1 MNSWRAGC
9 GGSRTSGSGSGS
21 GKRISRNAGT
31 APRSDST
38 NQIIAIDGV
47 AVSGVAF
54 APEGAVVRIHPRRR
68 RHQCPCGWTTR
79 SHYDRSTR
87 RWRHLDLGLTKC
99 FLEAEIC
106 RLECPKC
113 RRVRTEDVPW
123 ARPGARHTTDFCAVV
138 AWLAQ
143 RVDKTTITRLLRVS
157 WEAVAKIVMDVVGDV
172 LDERRFEGLTR
183 LGVDEVSYRKG
194 RIVWAKAGKD
204 AATLSAFFDELG
216 QERVAKL
223 EAISLDMGI
232 AFQNAVN
239 EKAPHVRQC
248 VDPFHLVTLAN
259 EAINQARR
267 WAWNEERRG
276 LPKRS
281 PGRPTLDAAPPYD
294 HARWTKHTR
303 WALLKDP
310 AHLSDEQ
317 LSVLHELRRNN
328 SVLYRSW
335 QLKEALR
342 DLYRLANPKD
352 APAHLEWWLRWASR
366 SRIPAFVKLA
376 KTVRKHRGRIL
387 AAVELNLSN
396 SKLEGLNSKI
406 RLINHRG
413 YGHHSAEAVIA
424 MIYLCCGGLTIE
436 LPTSRLAA

>member
-1 MNSWRAGC
+1 MRA
-9 GGSRTSGSGSGS
+9 TTAFN
-21 GKRISRNAGT
+21 RIV
-31 APRSDST
+31 D
-38 NQIIAIDGV
+38 IEGV
-47 AVSGVAF
+47 AVSGVTF
-54 APEGAVVRIHPRRR
+54 TPEGVVVRIRRR
-68 RHQCPCGWTTR
+68 KRSHQCPCGWTTR
-79 SHYDRSTR
+79 SHYDRSIR

-106 RLECPKC
+106 RIECAKC
-113 RRVRTEDVPW
+113 QRVRTEDVAW
-123 ARPGARHTTDFCAVV
+123 ARPGARHTDAFCAVV

-143 RVDKTTITRLLRVS
+143 RVDKTTITKLLRVS
-157 WEAVAKIVMDVVGDV
+157 WEAVAKIVIDVVGDV
-172 LDERRFEGLTR
+172 LNDHRFEGLVR

-194 RIVWAKAGKD
+194 HRYLTVVADHDRQGRIVWAEAGKS
-204 AATLSAFFDELG
+204 AATLMAFFDELG
-216 QERVAKL
+216 PERVAKL

-248 VDPFHLVTLAN
+248 VDPFHLIALAN

-267 WAWNEERRG
+267 WAWNEERRV
-276 LPKRS
+276 LTKR
-281 PGRPTLDAAPPYD
+281 PARRPTLAEARPYD

-310 AHLSDEQ
+310 MNLSDEQ
-317 LSVLHELRRNN
+317 LAVLHELRRNN

-335 QLKEALR
+335 QLKESLR
-342 DLYRLANPKD
+342 DLYRLRNPAD
-352 APAHLEWWLRWASR
+352 APEHLEWWLRWASR

-376 KTVRKHRGRIL
+376 KTVRKHRERIL
-387 AAVELNLSN
+387 AAIELDLSN

-413 YGHHSAEAVIA
+413 YGHHSAEAIIA

-436 LPTSRLAA
+436 LPTSKLAA

>member
-1 MNSWRAGC
+1 MRA
-9 GGSRTSGSGSGS
+9 TTAFN
-21 GKRISRNAGT
+21 RI
-31 APRSDST
+31 
-38 NQIIAIDGV
+38 IDIEEV
-47 AVSGVAF
+47 SVSGVTF
-54 APEGAVVRIHPRRR
+54 TPEGVVVAIRRR
-68 RHQCPCGWTTR
+68 KRLHQCPCGWTTK

-87 RWRHLDLGLTKC
+87 RWRHLDLGVTKC

-106 RLECPKC
+106 RITC
-113 RRVRTEDVPW
+113 RHCQRVRTEEVPW
-123 ARPGARHTTDFCAVV
+123 ARPGARRTNDFTAVV

-143 RVDKTTITRLLRVS
+143 RVDKTTITKLLRVS
-157 WEAVAKIVMDVVGDV
+157 WEAVAKIVIDVVDEV
-172 LDERRFEGLTR
+172 LNDDRFEGLAR

-194 RIVWAKAGKD
+194 HRYLTVVADHDRQGRVVWATPGKS
-204 AATLSAFFDELG
+204 AATLTAFFDELG
-216 QERVAKL
+216 PERVSKL
-223 EAISLDMGI
+223 EAISLDMSH
-232 AFQNAVN
+232 AFEKAVN
-239 EKAPHVRQC
+239 ENAPHVRQC
-248 VDPFHLVTLAN
+248 VDPFHLIWLAN

-267 WAWNEERRG
+267 WAWNEERRVA
-276 LPKRS
+276 PKKLR
-281 PGRPTLDAAPPYD
+281 GRKRLDEVRPRD
-294 HARWTKHTR
+294 QARWTKHTR

-310 AHLSDEQ
+310 ANLSDEQ
-317 LSVLHELRRNN
+317 LGVLHELRRNN

-352 APAHLEWWLRWASR
+352 APEHLEWWLRWASR

-376 KTVRKHRGRIL
+376 KTVRKNRERIL

-436 LPTSRLAA
+436 LPTSKLAA